1 VVRDPVTAY
10 IALGANLGDP
20 AAALLQAMDD
30 MDNIKGISLVSRS
43 CLYRTAPIASSGPD
57 YVNAVVEILTVLTA
71 PALLIQLQQL
81 ENLAGRERPFF
92 NAPRTLDL
100 DVLLYGDAQIESQSL
115 IIPHPRMNER
125 AFVLVPLAEIAPT
138 RVKPEQLRLI
148 SDQSIMRMDTL

>member
-1 VVRDPVTAY
+1 MVRDPVTAY

>member
-43 CLYRTAPIASSGPD
+43 CLYRTAPIESSGPD

-71 PALLIQLQQL
+71 PALLIQLQQV

-100 DVLLYGDAQIESQSL
+100 DVLLYGDARIESQSL

-148 SDQSIMRMDTL
+148 SDQSIVRMDTL